1 MFLLM
6 EKLLN
11 LVALNY
17 LITRKRW
24 VRILFMIKVSDI
36 KKDFPIFERQ
46 INGNKLT
53 YLDSGATSQK
63 PNQVI
68 DVMSDVYKNN
78 NANVHRGTYVLSS
91 ETTGK
96 YEDVRTKFQ
105 KFINAYDSD
114 EIIFTKGCTEGFNLL
129 SNSICKNLNQ
139 GDEIILSEIEHHANI
154 IPWQMA
160 AEKYNLNIK
169 FINVDESFN
178 LDIDH
183 LKSLL
188 SSKTKIVS
196 IVGESNISGMLP
208 DIKEIVTIVK
218 SKSDALFILD
228 GAQLVPHRSVDVQDL
243 GIDFLC
249 VSGHKMLGPTGIG
262 VVWGRKELWDSMDP
276 VYGGGDMIEEVYY
289 DKATWAP
296 VPHKF
301 EAGTPPFVEAIGLG
315 AAVDYLTNISM
326 NEVQQHSDSLREYA
340 KNKLENIDGLNIIHS
355 LSKNAGCTF
364 AMSIEGAH
372 ATDVSLMLDTYGV
385 AVRAGHH
392 CVQPFH
398 RKLNLDATFRATGYI
413 YNDEEDFDI
422 LANAIEDS
430 MKMLK

>member
-1 MFLLM
+1 
-6 EKLLN
+6 
-11 LVALNY
+11 
-17 LITRKRW
+17 
-24 VRILFMIKVSDI
+24 MIKVSDI

-422 LANAIEDS
+422 LASAIEDS

>member
-1 MFLLM
+1 
-6 EKLLN
+6 
-11 LVALNY
+11 
-17 LITRKRW
+17 
-24 VRILFMIKVSDI
+24 MIKVSYI

>member
-1 MFLLM
+1 
-6 EKLLN
+6 
-11 LVALNY
+11 
-17 LITRKRW
+17 
-24 VRILFMIKVSDI
+24 MIKVSDI

-68 DVMSDVYKNN
+68 DVMSDVYRNN

-208 DIKEIVTIVK
+208 DIKEIVAIVK

>member
-1 MFLLM
+1 
-6 EKLLN
+6 
-11 LVALNY
+11 
-17 LITRKRW
+17 
-24 VRILFMIKVSDI
+24 MIKVSDI

-160 AEKYNLNIK
+160 ADKYNLNIK

>member
-1 MFLLM
+1 
-6 EKLLN
+6 
-11 LVALNY
+11 
-17 LITRKRW
+17 
-24 VRILFMIKVSDI
+24 MIKVSDI

-208 DIKEIVTIVK
+208 DIKEIVAIVK

-262 VVWGRKELWDSMDP
+262 VVWGRKELWDSLDP

-326 NEVQQHSDSLREYA
+326 NEVQQLSL
-340 KNKLENIDGLNIIHS
+340 IH
-355 LSKNAGCTF
+355 
-364 AMSIEGAH
+364 I
-372 ATDVSLMLDTYGV
+372 
-385 AVRAGHH
+385 
-392 CVQPFH
+392 
-398 RKLNLDATFRATGYI
+398 
-413 YNDEEDFDI
+413 
-422 LANAIEDS
+422 
-430 MKMLK
+430 